1 MNIFFRSLICLSLGL
16 ISRVGYAPA
25 RSPVIAPF
33 IDSVIFLFR
42 YRLEMAAIEYLG
54 DLGEL
59 VSI

>member
-1 MNIFFRSLICLSLGL
+1 M
-16 ISRVGYAPA
+16 
-25 RSPVIAPF
+25 PVIAPF